1 VGDVRMRAV
10 TRAGR
15 QTALTVATASSGR
28 ATGIPMMARVG
39 ADVVVAWR
47 QGTVKTAR
55 VTVPAPEATRR

>member
-1 VGDVRMRAV
+1 
-10 TRAGR
+10 
-15 QTALTVATASSGR
+15 
-28 ATGIPMMARVG
+28 MMARVG